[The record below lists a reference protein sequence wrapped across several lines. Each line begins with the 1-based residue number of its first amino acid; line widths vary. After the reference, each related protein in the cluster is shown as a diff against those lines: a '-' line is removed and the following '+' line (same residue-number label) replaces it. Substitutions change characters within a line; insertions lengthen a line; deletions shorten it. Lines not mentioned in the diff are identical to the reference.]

1 MNATIT
7 YFIGVSLEEEQF
19 AKISCVISQ
28 ETLDKLLDQDAPKF
42 IKIIVNDGELMF
54 LQTDNINNI
63 QQIY

>member
-1 MNATIT
+1 MNAIIT
-7 YFIGVSLEEEQF
+7 YFIGVSREEEQF
-19 AKISCVISQ
+19 VKISCVISQ

-63 QQIY
+63 QQEF

>member
-7 YFIGVSLEEEQF
+7 YCKGVSREEEQF

-28 ETLDKLLDQDAPKF
+28 ETLDKLLEQDTPKF

-63 QQIY
+63 QQEF

>member
-7 YFIGVSLEEEQF
+7 YFIGVSREEEQF

-28 ETLDKLLDQDAPKF
+28 ETLDKLLEQDTPKF
-42 IKIIVNDGELMF
+42 IKIIVNDGQLMF

-63 QQIY
+63 QQEF